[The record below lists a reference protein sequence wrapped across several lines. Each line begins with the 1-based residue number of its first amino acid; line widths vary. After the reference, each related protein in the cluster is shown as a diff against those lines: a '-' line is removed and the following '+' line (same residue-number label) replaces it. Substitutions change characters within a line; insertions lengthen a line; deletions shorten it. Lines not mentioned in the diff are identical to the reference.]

1 MPFASPTAAS
11 PTSAS
16 PPTSTSRAW
25 RSARDAL
32 LVVLITVVA
41 SSCFVAIRNVAGFS
55 PPLRFAALRLAL
67 AAAALLPLLP
77 LTRQPLLPP
86 RRYWPALAMLALAAT
101 ALGYGAVFASPALAG
116 AGLASV
122 LGNTQPLLVLA
133 AGPWLLRERLT
144 ARTLLALTIGLT
156 GILLVTLP
164 LLAGPDGLRFGRGAL
179 LALTSSAGLAIGTI
193 VVKRLPRDAPVL
205 TLTAWQLLLGAAPL
219 ALASGA
225 LEAGIPTVWSTS
237 FVVTLLYLAVAGTTF
252 ITVAWYQLLARHEA
266 GRLSLAFFLVPA
278 FGLAL
283 AALFLGETTAPV
295 QIAGVALIVASTLG
309 SALHP
314 AAPGTQTPR
323 PTRRNLPQLQQGDA
337 MHDAD
342 RPSHSFID
350 PVCGMTV
357 DPATSDLRSEYRG
370 KTYTFCSPACK
381 DTFDADPAAYV
392 GHGSEHD
399 GHDHYSPHH

>member
-1 MPFASPTAAS
+1 MRFTRLTAPP

-16 PPTSTSRAW
+16 PPMSTSRAW

-32 LVVLITVVA
+32 LVALITIIA
-41 SSCFVAIRNVAGFS
+41 SSCFVAIRNVAEFS

-67 AAAALLPLLP
+67 AAAALFPLLP
-77 LTRQPLLPP
+77 LTRQPLLPL
-86 RRYWPALAMLALAAT
+86 RRYWPSLAMLALAAT
-101 ALGYGAVFASPALAG
+101 VGYAAMFASPALAG

-122 LGNTQPLLVLA
+122 LGNMQPLLVLA

-144 ARTLLALTIGLT
+144 ARTLLALTLGLT
-156 GILLVTLP
+156 GILLVMLP

-193 VVKRLPRDAPVL
+193 VVKRLPRDAPIL

-219 ALASGA
+219 ALASGF
-225 LEAGIPTVWSTS
+225 LEGGEATVWSTS
-237 FVVTLLYLAVAGTTF
+237 FTVTLLYLAVAGTTF
-252 ITVAWYQLLARHEA
+252 ITVAWYHLLGRHEA
-266 GRLSLAFFLVPA
+266 GPLSLAFFLVPA

-283 AALFLGETTAPV
+283 AALFLGETAAPV
-295 QIAGVALIVASTLG
+295 QFAGVALIVASTLG
-309 SALHP
+309 GALHP
-314 AAPGTQTPR
+314 AAPGTPTPR
-323 PTRRNLPQLQQGDA
+323 PTRSNLPQLQRGDA

-357 DPATSDLRSEYRG
+357 APATSDLRSEYRG
-370 KTYTFCSPACK
+370 KTYAFCSPGCK

-399 GHDHYSPHH
+399 GHDRHGPHR

>member
-1 MPFASPTAAS
+1 MR
-11 PTSAS
+11 SAS
-16 PPTSTSRAW
+16 PAVATPISSSSPTSTSRAW

-32 LVVLITVVA
+32 LVVLITFVA
-41 SSCFVAIRNVAGFS
+41 SSCFVAIRNVAEFS

-86 RRYWPALAMLALAAT
+86 RRYWPALTILAVAAT
-101 ALGYGAVFASPALAG
+101 AIGYGAMFASPALAG

-144 ARTLLALTIGLT
+144 ARTLLALTLGLA

-164 LLAGPDGLRFGRGAL
+164 LLSGPDGLRFGRGAL
-179 LALTSSAGLAIGTI
+179 LALTSAAGLAIGTI
-193 VVKRLPRDAPVL
+193 VVKRLPRDAPIL

-219 ALASGA
+219 ALASGV
-225 LEAGIPTVWSTS
+225 LEAGESTVWSTG

-252 ITVAWYQLLARHEA
+252 ITVAWYHLLGRHDA

-283 AALFLGETTAPV
+283 AALFLGETAAPV
-295 QIAGVALIVASTLG
+295 QIAGVALIVASTFG

-314 AAPGTQTPR
+314 AAPGTPIPGLTPQSPPR
-323 PTRRNLPQLQQGDA
+323 LRQGDT

-342 RPSHSFID
+342 RPSNSFID

-370 KTYTFCSPACK
+370 KTYAFCSPGCK
-381 DTFDADPAAYV
+381 DTFDTDPAAHV

-399 GHDHYSPHH
+399 GHDHHGPHH